1 MKTVDLR
8 RELRRNQDT
17 LAIFGQGVVAFGIWS
32 IIRTLTTYYYQFP
45 EFWKSARTQEYP
57 VLHAVLTF
65 LIVAILIAL
74 MLALRAYIG
83 LSARAEAMRGQ
94 RKTAYLF
101 AAGVLIIGQLFLVA
115 AEVWVFFYD
124 EMDTDRIVSC
134 FIELTSAV
142 TIIEM
147 IVASCRVKRITKAL
161 ENRQE

>member
-1 MKTVDLR
+1 M
-8 RELRRNQDT
+8 
-17 LAIFGQGVVAFGIWS
+17 
-32 IIRTLTTYYYQFP
+32 
-45 EFWKSARTQEYP
+45 
-57 VLHAVLTF
+57 LHAVLTF